1 MDWNE
6 AAEHA
11 QSFRRVCNIEA
22 FPWTLQSPTPC
33 IFSIDS
39 HPSIILWTW
48 VGRQLVFSFNLY
60 IYSIGHQAPDDTKSC
75 PNWFPNI
82 SPHGSGDNI
91 IASRKVTSIAPI
103 LKVNG
108 AKQVK
113 ERFLSLFALSVF
125 TSLLVWRLS
134 RRVSRNCSKT
144 DSPTMVY
151 KLRFDTRARSG
162 MPRTETSMH
171 TGSPSGETKDPDDPW
186 MIGMPAPKSMIIH
199 YPTLWSARPSL

>member
-1 MDWNE
+1 LSSFEWNTKDVSSNKWTE
-6 AAEHA
+6 MKHEDA
-11 QSFRRVCNIEA
+11 QSFRRGSNIEA
-22 FPWTLQSPTPC
+22 FPWTFQPPAAC

-39 HPSIILWTW
+39 HPSIILWFW
-48 VGRQLVFSFNLY
+48 VGRQLVFSFHVS
-60 IYSIGHQAPDDTKSC
+60 IHSIGHQALDDRKSC

-82 SPHGSGDNI
+82 SPHESGDDI
-91 IASRKVTSIAPI
+91 IALRKITSITPI
-103 LKVNG
+103 FKGNG

-113 ERFLSLFALSVF
+113 EKFLCLFALSVS

-162 MPRTETSMH
+162 MPWTETSMH
-171 TGSPSGETKDPDDPW
+171 TGPP
-186 MIGMPAPKSMIIH
+186 
-199 YPTLWSARPSL
+199 